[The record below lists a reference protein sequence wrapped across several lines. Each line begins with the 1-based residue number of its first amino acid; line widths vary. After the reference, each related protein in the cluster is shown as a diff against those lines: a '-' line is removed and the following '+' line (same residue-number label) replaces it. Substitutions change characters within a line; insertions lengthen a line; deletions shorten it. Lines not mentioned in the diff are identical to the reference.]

1 MGMLSGTAAMSGWTD
16 RPRLP
21 LLADGAV
28 GRRLEQLHATDATPP
43 EALNLTHPD
52 HVRRVH
58 EAYQAAGAQLHRTNT
73 RNANEPGLGHAGLA
87 ERCEAV
93 NNSAS
98 ALLREV
104 VGPDTPVMG
113 VIGQIPLAR
122 GGQPVPLAE
131 RERAYSEQVVYL
143 SDTGATF
150 LELEHFTHLEE
161 ALLLLR
167 IAKSASDAPVL
178 AQLQFDRQ
186 GHTAE
191 GLACHEAARRLLD
204 GGAEALGISCGP
216 APELL
221 PSLVETLLA
230 QGLPV
235 SVMPGVAHGGA
246 VPPYAGAPELTA
258 DKFAAELSTLAEMG
272 VAVVGGCCGVTPE
285 HIQALAQRLGS
296 AVGGGASG
304 D

>member
-1 MGMLSGTAAMSGWTD
+1 MLPEAVAMNEWTD
-16 RPRLP
+16 PPRLP

-28 GRRLEQLHATDATPP
+28 GWRLEQLHAGEAVPP

-58 EAYQAAGAQLHRTNT
+58 QAYQAAGAQLHRTNT
-73 RNANEPGLGHAGLA
+73 RNASEPVLGAHGLPG
-87 ERCEAV
+87 RCEAA

-113 VIGQIPLAR
+113 VIGQIPLVRGGAR

-150 LELEHFTHLEE
+150 LGLEHFTHLEE
-161 ALLLLR
+161 ALLVLR
-167 IAKSASDAPVL
+167 IAKSASDAPVM
-178 AQLQFDRQ
+178 AQLQFDQR

-191 GLACHEAARRLLD
+191 GLGCHEAARRLVD

-216 APELL
+216 APKLL
-221 PSLVETLLA
+221 PPLVETLLA

-235 SVMPGVAHGGA
+235 SVMPGVAHGGVA
-246 VPPYAGAPELTA
+246 PPYADAPEWPA
-258 DKFAAELSTLAEMG
+258 EKFAAELSALARMG
-272 VAVVGGCCGVTPE
+272 LAVVGGCCGVTPE
-285 HIQALAQRLGS
+285 HIQALARQLE
-296 AVGGGASG
+296 ATGG